1 MYQSRRYRAMV
12 SKGRNVFIAA
22 PPPTHSIAH
31 FQFHTPPPP
40 HSIAHFQFRRCSDV
54 AKEIIILCNYDIL
67 CTLWVFKY
75 LFKIMTKVNTSNRQA
90 KICVVFD
97 SPSSALSMFMFCRK
111 FRHNR
116 EEAKLNFIGFR
127 KRPSVR

>member
-12 SKGRNVFIAA
+12 SKGRNVLIAA
-22 PPPTHSIAH
+22 PPPTPLHT
-31 FQFHTPPPP
+31 FNFTPPTPHP
-40 HSIAHFQFRRCSDV
+40 HSIAHFQFQRCSNV

>member
-22 PPPTHSIAH
+22 PPPHPLHCTLSVSPPPPPSIAH
-31 FQFHTPPPP
+31 FQF
-40 HSIAHFQFRRCSDV
+40 QRCSDV
-54 AKEIIILCNYDIL
+54 AKEIIILCNYGIL

-97 SPSSALSMFMFCRK
+97 SPSSPLSMFMFCRK

>member
-22 PPPTHSIAH
+22 PPPTPL
-31 FQFHTPPPP
+31 HTL
-40 HSIAHFQFRRCSDV
+40 SFTQRCSDV

>member
-1 MYQSRRYRAMV
+1 MYQSRCYRAMV

-31 FQFHTPPPP
+31 FQF
-40 HSIAHFQFRRCSDV
+40 QRCSDV

>member
-22 PPPTHSIAH
+22 PTHSIAHFHFHPPPPTHSIAH
-31 FQFHTPPPP
+31 FQF
-40 HSIAHFQFRRCSDV
+40 QRCSDV

-116 EEAKLNFIGFR
+116 EEAKLNLIGFR